1 MTSDSNRNFSPVT
14 GSGSALQ
21 AKKRVRYVLP
31 KGCIIGGSY
40 CIEKPL
46 GHGDMGEVY
55 LARHMKLDIYRAIKI
70 LLPKIFCRMFLS
82 CFGFFGLPKVSLLSF
97 ITNGILNELMFLNSA
112 A

>member
-14 GSGSALQ
+14 GVDSSQQ
-21 AKKRVRYVLP
+21 ARKRVRYVLP

-46 GHGDMGEVY
+46 GHGGMGEVY

-70 LLPKIFCRMFLS
+70 LLPKIAVKIPCLPPALCVKPNLPFS
-82 CFGFFGLPKVSLLSF
+82 CSTPISS
-97 ITNGILNELMFLNSA
+97 T
-112 A
+112 